1 MSADEPNRPPGEE
14 GGPPAKP
21 QATPAGTIDK
31 PNTNEGDPLAF
42 ATPSGT
48 DGKPAEGA
56 KADGGVE
63 AAKPADAPPAEKP
76 KQRRGFAAMDRA
88 KVRAIAML
96 GGAAVHRK
104 GTAHRFSREEAR
116 EAGRKGGLA
125 PHRVRGRKLPPE
137 EPGSSKNP
145 NEEG

>member
-1 MSADEPNRPPGEE
+1 MRVDEPNPMSPG
-14 GGPPAKP
+14 
-21 QATPAGTIDK
+21 
-31 PNTNEGDPLAF
+31 GDE
-42 ATPSGT
+42 
-48 DGKPAEGA
+48 DNPAESPSHAEGNA
-56 KADGGVE
+56 GEGETKASDSEPKKAGEG
-63 AAKPADAPPAEKP
+63 AEKP

-137 EPGSSKNP
+137 PTDEKSSTK
-145 NEEG
+145 EG

>member
-1 MSADEPNRPPGEE
+1 MWADEPTSPSPGGSGSTPAAPETTSTGASEQQSGGAEAKPTANATPPGGDAKTE
-14 GGPPAKP
+14 G
-21 QATPAGTIDK
+21 
-31 PNTNEGDPLAF
+31 
-42 ATPSGT
+42 
-48 DGKPAEGA
+48 
-56 KADGGVE
+56 
-63 AAKPADAPPAEKP
+63 AAKPDEAKTGETPAEKP

-125 PHRVRGRKLPPE
+125 PHRVRGRKLPAE
-137 EPGSSKNP
+137 EPSTTKTP
-145 NEEG
+145 TEEG

>member
-1 MSADEPNRPPGEE
+1 MRVDESSSTSGEKEDPPEE
-14 GGPPAKP
+14 EKKEAK
-21 QATPAGTIDK
+21 
-31 PNTNEGDPLAF
+31 
-42 ATPSGT
+42 
-48 DGKPAEGA
+48 
-56 KADGGVE
+56 VE
-63 AAKPADAPPAEKP
+63 KTETEEANPAEKP

-137 EPGSSKNP
+137 SPEGTP
-145 NEEG
+145 NTEES

>member
-1 MSADEPNRPPGEE
+1 MRVDEPNPMSSGGEE
-14 GGPPAKP
+14 D
-21 QATPAGTIDK
+21 TPADPSEKSPSHAEESAGEGETK
-31 PNTNEGDPLAF
+31 AASGEPNKAGEG
-42 ATPSGT
+42 G
-48 DGKPAEGA
+48 
-56 KADGGVE
+56 
-63 AAKPADAPPAEKP
+63 EKP

-137 EPGSSKNP
+137 PTDEKSSTK
-145 NEEG
+145 EG